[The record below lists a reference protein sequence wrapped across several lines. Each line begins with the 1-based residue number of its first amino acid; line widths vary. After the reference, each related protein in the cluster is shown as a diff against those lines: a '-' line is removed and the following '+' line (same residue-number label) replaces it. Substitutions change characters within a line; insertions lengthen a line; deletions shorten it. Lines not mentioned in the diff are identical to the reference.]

1 MAIGLTRLFEIYL
14 HYIYIFLY
22 TLPRITSKIMKK
34 VVQKNRRK
42 AQKVRSNQYQVGQEA
57 QVPVLS

>member
-14 HYIYIFLY
+14 HYIYIFLF
-22 TLPRITSKIMKK
+22 TLSRITSKIMKK
-34 VVQKNRRK
+34 VVEKNRRK

-57 QVPVLS
+57 QVPVLP

>member
-1 MAIGLTRLFEIYL
+1 MATGLTMLIEIYL

-22 TLPRITSKIMKK
+22 TLSIIASKIMKK

-42 AQKVRSNQYQVGQEA
+42 AQKVRSNQYQLGQEA
-57 QVPVLS
+57 QVPVLP